1 MHIALIVD
9 EERLESEE
17 SLYQGICTGLIANDV
32 QLTVVLPEPAGDV
45 LVSEPDEIERIEVRM
60 KVPPWMRRSRAHQIA
75 GMLEAGVPD
84 LLHAVGE
91 DAWKVGLDLARVLDR
106 PVTLDL
112 WAAEQVARVPH
123 SRSAKRVA
131 AYIAPTEPIA
141 ESLRQRVDAEL
152 VSHVPIG
159 VVVPSSVPSVLQRH
173 DESIGLAIVGT
184 GRDMPA
190 YRAMLTGLSRVTRE
204 LPQIQAC
211 LELRGPFEHE
221 IWRLARRL
229 DLLGHISTIVNAA
242 RHRPLLTGCDLIIWP
257 EQLGIV
263 RSLLLEAMASGLPVL
278 AAWDPNLDM
287 LIHQQTAHLVG
298 EPDPDE
304 WARRL
309 RQLLGEP
316 EAARR
321 LGASARAWVETNN
334 LLDDHVAALQR
345 AFGQVISGGA
355 HVFA

>member
-17 SLYQGICTGLIANDV
+17 SLYRGICAGLIANGV
-32 QLTVVLPEPAGDV
+32 QLTVVVPKPAGEV
-45 LVSEPDEIERIEVRM
+45 LAQEPDEIERIEIRM
-60 KVPPWMRRSRAHQIA
+60 KVPLWMRRTRAHQVA
-75 GMLEAGVPD
+75 GMLESGVPD
-84 LLHAVGE
+84 LLHAMGE

-123 SRSAKRVA
+123 SRSSKHVA
-131 AYIAPTEPIA
+131 AYVAPTEPIA
-141 ESLRQRVDAEL
+141 ELLRQRVDAEL

-159 VVVPSSVPSVLQRH
+159 VVATSSVPSVLQRH

-184 GRDMPA
+184 GRDIVA

-211 LELRGPFEHE
+211 LELRGPYEHE

-242 RHRPLLTGCDLIIWP
+242 RHRPLLRGCDLLIWP
-257 EQLGIV
+257 ERLGVV
-263 RSLLLEAMASGLPVL
+263 RSLLLEVMASGLPVL
-278 AAWDPNLDM
+278 AAKDPNLDM
-287 LIHQQTAHLVG
+287 LIHQQTAHLVD

-321 LGASARAWVETNN
+321 LGASARAWVATNN
-334 LLDDHVAALQR
+334 RLVDHVSGLQR

-355 HVFA
+355 HAFA